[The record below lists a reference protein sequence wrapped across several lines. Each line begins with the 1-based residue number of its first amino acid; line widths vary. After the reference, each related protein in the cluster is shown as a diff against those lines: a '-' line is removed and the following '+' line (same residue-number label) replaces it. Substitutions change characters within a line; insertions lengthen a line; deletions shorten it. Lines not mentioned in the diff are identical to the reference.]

1 MDSRLRRP
9 PVPTE
14 RMQPG
19 DAFVRVR
26 KGRRERRTTI
36 RPGRRTTQKASP
48 EFASQACLSLHSC
61 LLAVFVATCYNQIIP
76 SRGENNIWN
85 GERKRQHG
93 QGRQLTEATD
103 VFIHLISGFGAKEA
117 GKDEPDSKPS
127 IGETSRA
134 RLETVESTEDVLR
147 GKNSSQVDCS
157 LLCER
162 ITSKSCKHQV
172 KDA

>member
-1 MDSRLRRP
+1 MGW
-9 PVPTE
+9 
-14 RMQPG
+14 M
-19 DAFVRVR
+19 
-26 KGRRERRTTI
+26 KG
-36 RPGRRTTQKASP
+36 
-48 EFASQACLSLHSC
+48 
-61 LLAVFVATCYNQIIP
+61 
-76 SRGENNIWN
+76 
-85 GERKRQHG
+85 QHG
-93 QGRQLTEATD
+93 EPKDLAEATD

-117 GKDEPDSKPS
+117 GEDEPDSKPS

-157 LLCER
+157 LLCEG